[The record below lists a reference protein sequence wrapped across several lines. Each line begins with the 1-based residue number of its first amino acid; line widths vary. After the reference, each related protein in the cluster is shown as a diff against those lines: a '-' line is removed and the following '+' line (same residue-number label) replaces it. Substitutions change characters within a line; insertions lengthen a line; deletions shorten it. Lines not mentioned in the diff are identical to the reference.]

1 MNHSILNTE
10 IQNFINE
17 NLDSNVSKLILKGTT
32 FALVDTKAIIE
43 QIEAK
48 RRCQKKLPTWFNTKN
63 IYYPNKLNI
72 EQTSSEITAHYKS
85 TLINGTSII
94 DLTGGFGVDCFYFSK
109 LFKAVEHCEINPTL
123 SKIVAHNYEQLGVK
137 NIKTQQSDGIEY
149 LKSSNRLYDWI
160 YVDPSRRHDSK
171 GKVFYLNDCLPNIP
185 EHLDLLFKHSE
196 NILIKT
202 SPLLD
207 LTVGIKELKQVKTIH
222 VVAVNNEVKELL
234 WILKRDSSEDIS
246 IKTVNIRKDKS
257 THFDFLIDKESRIQ
271 SNYNKPLAY
280 LYEPN
285 SAILKAGGFD
295 TISNKLHVFKLHQHS
310 HLYTSETLLEFP
322 GRGFKIENVLPFNKK
337 IFKKERITKANITT
351 RNFPKTVQNI
361 RKKLHIKDGGNLY
374 LFFTTDVENNKIVIV
389 CTKIN

>member
-1 MNHSILNTE
+1 M
-10 IQNFINE
+10 
-17 NLDSNVSKLILKGTT
+17 
-32 FALVDTKAIIE
+32 
-43 QIEAK
+43 
-48 RRCQKKLPTWFNTKN
+48 
-63 IYYPNKLNI
+63 
-72 EQTSSEITAHYKS
+72 
-85 TLINGTSII
+85 
-94 DLTGGFGVDCFYFSK
+94 
-109 LFKAVEHCEINPTL
+109 
-123 SKIVAHNYEQLGVK
+123 
-137 NIKTQQSDGIEY
+137 
-149 LKSSNRLYDWI
+149 
-160 YVDPSRRHDSK
+160 
-171 GKVFYLNDCLPNIP
+171 
-185 EHLDLLFKHSE
+185 DLLFKHSE

-257 THFDFLIDKESRIQ
+257 THFDFLIDEESRIQ

-337 IFKKERITKANITT
+337 IFKKEGITKANITT
-351 RNFPKTVQNI
+351 RNFPETVQNI

-389 CTKIN
+389 CTKTN

>member
-109 LFKAVEHCEINPTL
+109 LFKVVEHCEINPTL

-149 LKSSNRLYDWI
+149 LKSSKRLYDWI

-351 RNFPKTVQNI
+351 RNFPETVQNI